1 LVYCFIHYLFV
12 YHFLIQICLGH
23 DWWPA
28 VQGPDMIYIP
38 QSECI
43 VSLRL
48 YRYGDQE
55 KLKKEGEGCYLN
67 FLGGLAPKEK
77 FMSLLK
83 FFLLFRYL
91 FEVMFKVKVN
101 LEFYKLFFA

>member
-23 DWWPA
+23 NWWPA

-83 FFLLFRYL
+83 FFFCLGTCL
-91 FEVMFKVKVN
+91 
-101 LEFYKLFFA
+101 KLCLRLKLI